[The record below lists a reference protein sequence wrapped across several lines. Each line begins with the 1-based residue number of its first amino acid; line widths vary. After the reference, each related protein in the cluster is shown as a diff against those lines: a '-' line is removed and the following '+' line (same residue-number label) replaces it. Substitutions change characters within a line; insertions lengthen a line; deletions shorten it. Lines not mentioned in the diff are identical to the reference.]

1 MELGRL
7 LIAIALFACSFGCNR
22 GEPAK
27 ISPPDLQLVSA
38 GNEPRR
44 VLGYHAPK
52 GTKQQLEIAV
62 DVDVSAGEMG
72 GPMPTIVMTLALEVQ
87 QIVPTGLKLRSMVV
101 DATARDRDDTRVS
114 TEALS
119 GPLETLK
126 GIVLTSTMTSN
137 GRLFGTKLE
146 LDSKQ
151 VPESAKSQ
159 LAALTAS
166 FDQLMMP
173 LPDEPVGVGAVW
185 RSSKPLEQNGLK
197 MIAVN
202 SIALTAIDGNKLSF
216 EIDTQVHGDDQTINQ
231 DGLTV
236 DIKDVT
242 GTGTGKGSIDLDT
255 LALTSEL
262 ATEFRSAMQA
272 GGEGSATP
280 MKMSIVT
287 RVTPK

>member
-1 MELGRL
+1 MNLRLL
-7 LIAIALFACSFGCNR
+7 LIAVALFGCNKGQDDGKR
-22 GEPAK
+22 
-27 ISPPDLQLVSA
+27 SPPDLQIVSA
-38 GNEPRR
+38 GSEPRR

-62 DVDVSAGEMG
+62 DVDVSAGDMG
-72 GPMPTIVMTLALEVQ
+72 GPMPTIVMTLAVEVQ
-87 QIVPTGLKLRSMVV
+87 EIIPTGLKLRSTVI
-101 DATARDRDDTRVS
+101 DATARDRDETRVKP
-114 TEALS
+114 EALT

-146 LDSKQ
+146 LEGKQ
-151 VPESAKSQ
+151 VPPSAKSQ

-202 SIALTAIDGNKLSF
+202 SIALTSIDGDKLGF
-216 EIDTQVHGDDQTINQ
+216 EIDTQVHGDDQTISQ
-231 DGLTV
+231 DGMSV
-236 DIKDVT
+236 EIKDVT
-242 GTGTGKGSIDLDT
+242 GTGNGKGSIDLKT

-280 MKMSIVT
+280 MKMNIVT